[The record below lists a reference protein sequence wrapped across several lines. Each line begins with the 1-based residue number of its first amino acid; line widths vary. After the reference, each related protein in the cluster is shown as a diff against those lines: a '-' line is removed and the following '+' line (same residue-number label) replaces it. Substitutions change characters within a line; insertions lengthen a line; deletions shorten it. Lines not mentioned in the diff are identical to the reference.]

1 MNKKTF
7 LVPCIGFLATALA
20 LSGCSK
26 EGDIADNSPGGE
38 IRLTSGVQVQSRA
51 GTAPDTQIA
60 NGERVAVYVDE
71 ATSPAAQLYGNN
83 VLTADGNG
91 GFSGGTAMYFPA
103 SGKNVDIYAFH
114 TNATLA
120 EAFPTSIEHSVAA
133 DQTGGYASSDL
144 LYAARTG
151 VKHTTSAVDLTFHHL
166 LSKVDVTLTP
176 GKGLKDTD
184 LEGAV
189 ITIENTRLKATF
201 TPDKTAAVAD
211 QSARAAMVKPAESNN
226 DVASIKILTAT
237 ASNLS
242 ASAVIVP
249 QTLATGTKFIKV
261 TLANGNKLSYKLT
274 AETTFGSGKRHQYAI
289 TVNLAELTVTSGI
302 DNWNPVGSVY
312 DEATMPDPI
321 GNKLPAQA
329 AVGDFYMS
337 DGTLVGKDEK
347 LTDVQQSACI
357 GIVYS
362 TDASRIGEAATQALK
377 AKGVDSPHGLVMALT
392 NASDGCKWG
401 KYDKDENSGG
411 GTGEPFKENSDQLQ
425 KKYRNIDGY
434 GETRWIIDTY
444 KNSGT
449 TLQDTYSA
457 FYHASRYG
465 TADSNTDKYATP
477 SNTTGWFIP
486 SMGQWWDILSNLGG
500 IDLSSCRDKTDSYT
514 SISSAAPIAVNNMN
528 QYLEKING
536 AMKFSMKTFFWSSS
550 EMADI
555 YACYACYVG
564 FSRGDY
570 LVLSDANKHDKG
582 RVRCSFAF

>member
-26 EGDIADNSPGGE
+26 EGDTPADSNSGSE

-60 NGERVAVYVDE
+60 NGKRVAVYVDE

-91 GFSGGTAMYFPA
+91 GFSGGTSMYFPA
-103 SGKNVDIYAFH
+103 SGKNVDIYAYH

-120 EAFPTSIEHSVAA
+120 EAFPASIEHSVAA
-133 DQTGGYASSDL
+133 DQTGGYVSSDL

-226 DVASIKILTAT
+226 DAASVKILTAT

-249 QTLATGTKFIKV
+249 QTLATDTKFIKV

-274 AETTFGSGKRHQYAI
+274 AETTFGSGKKHQYAI
-289 TVNLAELTVTSGI
+289 TVNLTELTVTSGI

-312 DEATMPDPI
+312 DEATMPGPI
-321 GNKLPAQA
+321 GNKTPAQA

-337 DGTLVGKDEK
+337 DGTLVGKDET
-347 LTDVQQSACI
+347 LTPMQKDACI

-362 TDASRIGEAATQALK
+362 TDASRIGEAAKKALK
-377 AKGVDSPHGLVMALT
+377 AKGVTPHGLVMALT
-392 NASDGCKWG
+392 NASEGYKWG
-401 KYDKDENSGG
+401 EYSKDENSGG
-411 GTGEPFKENSDQLQ
+411 GTGDPFKENTDQLQ
-425 KKYRNIDGY
+425 KQYSNIDGY

-444 KNSGT
+444 TNSGT
-449 TLQDTYSA
+449 TLRYTYSA
-457 FYHASRYG
+457 FYYASRYG
-465 TADSNTDKYATP
+465 TADSNTDQYATP

-500 IDLSSCRDKTDSYT
+500 IDLSTYRNKTDDST
-514 SISSAAPIAVNNMN
+514 SISGAAPIAVNNMN

-536 AMKFSMKTFFWSSS
+536 AMKFSTYTAFWSSS
-550 EMADI
+550 ERNG
-555 YACYACYVG
+555 YGACYVNFYSNG
-564 FSRGDY
+564 NLGLRNLNKSN
-570 LVLSDANKHDKG
+570 SDG

>member
-26 EGDIADNSPGGE
+26 EGDTPADSNSGSE

-91 GFSGGTAMYFPA
+91 GFSGGTSMYFPA
-103 SGKNVDIYAFH
+103 SGKNVDIYAYH

-120 EAFPTSIEHSVAA
+120 EAFPASIEHSVAA
-133 DQTGGYASSDL
+133 DQTGGYVSSDL

-211 QSARAAMVKPAESNN
+211 QSARAAMVKPAENNN
-226 DVASIKILTAT
+226 DAASVKILTAT

-274 AETTFGSGKRHQYAI
+274 AETTFGSGKKHQYAI
-289 TVNLAELTVTSGI
+289 TVNLTELTVTSGI

-312 DEATMPDPI
+312 DEATMPI
-321 GNKLPAQA
+321 GNKTPAEA

-337 DGTLVGKDEK
+337 DGSLVGKDEK
-347 LTDVQQSACI
+347 LTDVQQAACI

-362 TDASRIGEAATQALK
+362 TDASRIGATATQALK

-392 NASDGCKWG
+392 NASEGCKWG
-401 KYDKDENSGG
+401 EYSKDENSSG
-411 GTGEPFKENSDQLQ
+411 GTGDPFKENTNQLQ
-425 KKYRNIDGY
+425 KQYRNIDGY

-500 IDLSSCRDKTDSYT
+500 IDLSSYQNQTNGST
-514 SISSAAPIAVNNMN
+514 SISGAASTAVSNMN
-528 QYLEKING
+528 KYLEKING
-536 AMKFSMKTFFWSSS
+536 AMKFSTNTSFWSSS
-550 EMADI
+550 EGNV
-555 YACYACYVG
+555 YYACYVNFRSSDG
-564 FSRGDY
+564 YLDLLGNYKNFSN
-570 LVLSDANKHDKG
+570 SS
-582 RVRCSFAF
+582 VRCSFAF

>member
-26 EGDIADNSPGGE
+26 EGDTPADSNSGSE

-91 GFSGGTAMYFPA
+91 GFSGGTSMYFPA

-120 EAFPTSIEHSVAA
+120 EAFPASIEHSVAA

-144 LYAARTG
+144 LYAARKG

-166 LSKVDVTLTP
+166 LSKVDVTLIP

-184 LEGAV
+184 LKGAV
-189 ITIENTRLKATF
+189 VTIENTRLKATF

-226 DVASIKILTAT
+226 DAASVKILTAT

-249 QTLATGTKFIKV
+249 QTLATDTKFIKV
-261 TLANGNKLSYKLT
+261 TLANGNTLSYKLT

-312 DEATMPDPI
+312 DEATMPGPI
-321 GNKLPAQA
+321 GDKTPAQA

-337 DGTLVGKDEK
+337 DGTLVGKDET
-347 LTDVQQSACI
+347 LTPMQKDACI

-362 TDASRIGEAATQALK
+362 TDASRIGEAAKKVLTDQ
-377 AKGVDSPHGLVMALT
+377 GVTPHGLVMALT
-392 NASDGCKWG
+392 NASEGCRWG
-401 KYDKDENSGG
+401 EYPKDENSGG
-411 GTGEPFKENSDQLQ
+411 GTGDPFKENTDQLQ
-425 KKYRNIDGY
+425 KQYSNIDGY

-444 KNSGT
+444 NSGT
-449 TLQDTYSA
+449 TLRDTYSA

-500 IDLSSCRDKTDSYT
+500 IDLSTYQNKTDDSTY
-514 SISSAAPIAVNNMN
+514 IPSAASTAVSNMN
-528 QYLEKING
+528 KYLEKING
-536 AMKFSMKTFFWSSS
+536 AMKFSTNTFFWSSS
-550 EMADI
+550 ECSD
-555 YACYACYVG
+555 YNACHVYFLGDG
-564 FSRGDY
+564 FLGLSTGSKNFSGD
-570 LVLSDANKHDKG
+570 

>member
-26 EGDIADNSPGGE
+26 EGDIADSNSGSE

-91 GFSGGTAMYFPA
+91 GFSGGTSMYFPA
-103 SGKNVDIYAFH
+103 SGKNVDIYAYH

-120 EAFPTSIEHSVAA
+120 EAFPASIEHSVAA
-133 DQTGGYASSDL
+133 DQTGGYVSSDL

-166 LSKVDVTLTP
+166 LAKVDVTLIP

-184 LEGAV
+184 LAGAV
-189 ITIENTRLKATF
+189 VTIENTRLKATF
-201 TPDKTAAVAD
+201 TPDKTVTMTD
-211 QSARAAMVKPAESNN
+211 PSARAAMVKPAESNN

-274 AETTFGSGKRHQYAI
+274 AETTFGSGKKHQYAI
-289 TVNLAELTVTSGI
+289 TVNLTELTVTSGI
-302 DNWNPVGSVY
+302 DNWNPVGYVY
-312 DEATMPDPI
+312 DEATMQGI

-337 DGTLVGKDEK
+337 DGTLVDKDDP
-347 LTDVQQSACI
+347 LTDVQQAACI

-362 TDASRIGEAATQALK
+362 TDASRIGTTATQVLK

-392 NASDGCKWG
+392 NASEGCRWG
-401 KYDKDENSGG
+401 NKNQDENSGG

-425 KKYRNIDGY
+425 KQYRNIDGY
-434 GETRWIIDTY
+434 GETHWIIDTY

-486 SMGQWWDILSNLGG
+486 GIGQWWDILSNLGG
-500 IDLSSCRDKTDSYT
+500 IDLSSYQNKTDIYT
-514 SISSAAPIAVNNMN
+514 SISGAAPIAVSNMN
-528 QYLEKING
+528 KYLEKING
-536 AMKFSMKTFFWSSS
+536 AMKFSTGTYFWSSS
-550 EMADI
+550 EYGGN
-555 YACYACYVG
+555 YACGVYFY
-564 FSRGDY
+564 GDNSLFLDY
-570 LVLSDANKHDKG
+570 SKKEYSGNS
-582 RVRCSFAF
+582 VRCSFAF

>member
-7 LVPCIGFLATALA
+7 LVPCIGFLAAALA

-26 EGDIADNSPGGE
+26 EGDTPADSNLGSE

-91 GFSGGTAMYFPA
+91 GFSGSTAMYFPA

-144 LYAARTG
+144 LYAARKG

-166 LSKVDVTLTP
+166 LAKVDVTLIP

-184 LEGAV
+184 LAGAV
-189 ITIENTRLKATF
+189 VTIENTRLKATF
-201 TPDKTAAVAD
+201 TPDKTVTMTD
-211 QSARAAMVKPAESNN
+211 PSARAAMVKPAENNN
-226 DVASIKILTAT
+226 DAASVKILTAT

-274 AETTFGSGKRHQYAI
+274 AETTFGSGKKHQYAI
-289 TVNLAELTVTSGI
+289 TVNLTELTVTSGI

-312 DEATMPDPI
+312 DEATMPGPI
-321 GNKLPAQA
+321 GDKTPAQA
-329 AVGDFYMS
+329 AVGDFYMN
-337 DGTLVGKDEK
+337 DGTLVGKDET
-347 LTDVQQSACI
+347 LTPMQKDACI
-357 GIVYS
+357 GIVYWVGNPTNT
-362 TDASRIGEAATQALK
+362 TDGDPLLGTAGHHPDCT
-377 AKGVDSPHGLVMALT
+377 HGLVAALHD
-392 NASDGCKWG
+392 AG
-401 KYDKDENSGG
+401 ENSLWSSGYEDITNEWLSKQSG
-411 GTGEPFKENSDQLQ
+411 NPYGISSLKEQ
-425 KKYRNIDGY
+425 KKMHGYANTKALEDYNAAKGDGSKLRVLPIDLIGTYATTHPAPVNSSSWYWPSVMELKYMCWGQNKGLGVAGRNMLNTQLDKLGIPSLQSYYYYWSSTENGSNNVWDVYFGQGY
-434 GETRWIIDTY
+434 V
-444 KNSGT
+444 
-449 TLQDTYSA
+449 
-457 FYHASRYG
+457 
-465 TADSNTDKYATP
+465 DSTDKGYL
-477 SNTTGWFIP
+477 WF
-486 SMGQWWDILSNLGG
+486 
-500 IDLSSCRDKTDSYT
+500 
-514 SISSAAPIAVNNMN
+514 
-528 QYLEKING
+528 
-536 AMKFSMKTFFWSSS
+536 
-550 EMADI
+550 
-555 YACYACYVG
+555 
-564 FSRGDY
+564 
-570 LVLSDANKHDKG
+570 
-582 RVRCSFAF
+582 RVRAVLAF